1 MISDPRIG
9 LESGAMR
16 RLFALAVTLLSV
28 TAGAAPFAVQVGEA
42 RLALDAPP
50 GFSDTQFTGSPRLID
65 IAESLTPASNR
76 ILLFA
81 LEDVDLRRFMTGDP
95 IELRR
100 SVLAAT
106 PRAMQQEQLS
116 LASFRA
122 FVAASLGPQSDA
134 APARGD
140 LARYLDARP
149 EGQASP
155 LGALRAEPEVAS
167 LLLGTRLPPA
177 REDAPRRYLVSSRT
191 LLLLR
196 GKALEL
202 SVFSRYESGAD
213 LEWVRGATERWVEE
227 LRRLNS
233 R

>member
-1 MISDPRIG
+1 MRI
-9 LESGAMR
+9 
-16 RLFALAVTLLSV
+16 LFALLAALACHGLL
-28 TAGAAPFAVQVGEA
+28 AAPFAVRVGDA

-65 IAESLTPASNR
+65 IAESLTPAANR

-81 LEDVDLRRFMTGDP
+81 LEDADLRRFMTGDP

-100 SVLAAT
+100 SVLVAT
-106 PRAMQQEQLS
+106 PRATQQEQLS
-116 LASFRA
+116 LADFRA
-122 FVAASLGPQSDA
+122 LVAASLGPQSG
-134 APARGD
+134 APPRGD
-140 LARYLDARP
+140 LLAYLDTQPQGRANP
-149 EGQASP
+149 I
-155 LGALRAEPEVAS
+155 GALRAEPEAAS
-167 LLLGTRLPPA
+167 VLLGTRLPA
-177 REDAPRRYLVSSRT
+177 TRQDAPPRYMVSTRT

-202 SVFSRYESGAD
+202 SVFGRYESAAD

>member
-1 MISDPRIG
+1 MN
-9 LESGAMR
+9 
-16 RLFALAVTLLSV
+16 
-28 TAGAAPFAVQVGEA
+28 TAFAAPFAVQVGEA
-42 RLALDAPP
+42 RIALDAPP

-65 IAESLTPASNR
+65 IAESLTPATNR
-76 ILLFA
+76 VLLFA
-81 LEDVDLRRFMTGDP
+81 LEDADLRRFMVGDP
-95 IELRR
+95 IERR
-100 SVLAAT
+100 RFVLVAT
-106 PRAMQQEQLS
+106 SRAMQQESLS

-122 FVAASLGPQSDA
+122 FVAGSLGTQGTTPPQ
-134 APARGD
+134 GD
-140 LARYLDARP
+140 LIAYLDARP

-155 LGALRAEPEVAS
+155 IGEVRAQPEVAS

-227 LRRLNS
+227 LRRLNL

>member
-1 MISDPRIG
+1 VRASLSIA
-9 LESGAMR
+9 LL
-16 RLFALAVTLLSV
+16 LFLWVN
-28 TAGAAPFAVQVGEA
+28 TAFAAPFAVQVGEA

-50 GFSDTQFTGSPRLID
+50 GFSDTQFTGSPRLIEL
-65 IAESLTPASNR
+65 AESLTPATNR

-81 LEDVDLRRFMTGDP
+81 LEDADLRRFMVGDP

-106 PRAMQQEQLS
+106 PRAMQQERLS
-116 LASFRA
+116 LGEFRSY
-122 FVAASLGPQSDA
+122 VGAALDPRNAGKL
-134 APARGD
+134 PAGE
-140 LARYLDARP
+140 LMKYLDARP
-149 EGQASP
+149 EGLANP
-155 LGALRAEPEVAS
+155 LGTLRSEPEAAS
-167 LLLGTRLPPA
+167 VLLGTRLPPS

-202 SVFSRYESGAD
+202 SVFSRYESPAD
-213 LEWVRGATERWVEE
+213 LEWLRGASERWIEE